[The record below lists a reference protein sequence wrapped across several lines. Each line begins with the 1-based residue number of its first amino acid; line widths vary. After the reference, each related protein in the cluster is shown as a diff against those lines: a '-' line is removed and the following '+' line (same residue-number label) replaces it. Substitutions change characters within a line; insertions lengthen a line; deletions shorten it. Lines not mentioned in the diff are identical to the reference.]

1 MNRFKEAVHGHKKQC
16 PSVLGVTNP
25 KDKQVLTHVDLL
37 IQFMW
42 NRFIS
47 ELNFRVDMVFVI
59 ST

>member
-1 MNRFKEAVHGHKKQC
+1 MDTKKQC
-16 PSVLGVTNP
+16 SSVLGVTNP